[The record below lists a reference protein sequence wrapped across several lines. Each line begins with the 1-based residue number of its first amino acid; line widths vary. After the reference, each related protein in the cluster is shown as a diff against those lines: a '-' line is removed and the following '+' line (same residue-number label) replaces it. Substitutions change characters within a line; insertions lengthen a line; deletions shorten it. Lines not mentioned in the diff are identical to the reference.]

1 MFSYTTEWGHVDM
14 GTLRW
19 GFLSAGGIA
28 TSVAADFLIA
38 GMKIQAVGA
47 RDLAKAN
54 AFADKFAI
62 PNRHQGYEALVND
75 PEVDA
80 VYVSTPHPWHHQH
93 ALLALNA
100 GKHVLL
106 EKPFTINAR
115 EAQEIYELATAK
127 KLFVLE
133 AMWTRFLPSMDAI
146 FSVINSGVLGDIK
159 LVIADHSQYLPHV
172 PRLWEPE
179 LGGGALL
186 DLGIYPV
193 SFAIRIL
200 GLPDHAT
207 AKSTLTGQGVD
218 ETTSIIF
225 EYANGAQATLTTTMT
240 AAGPVNASVIGTYG
254 RIEIAKPFYNQ
265 TSFKVYNQGNEVIQE
280 YNEKIEGI
288 GRQFQGLHLEKCVAK
303 GLLESPVLSVKE
315 SVEIMKVMDSLRAQ
329 VGIKY
334 PTEN

>member
-1 MFSYTTEWGHVDM
+1 MSA
-14 GTLRW
+14 LRW

-28 TSVAADFLIA
+28 TAVADDFRIA
-38 GMKIQAVGA
+38 GINIQAVGA

-54 AFADKFAI
+54 EFADKFGI

-80 VYVSTPHPWHHQH
+80 VYISTPHPWHHQH

-115 EAQEIYELATAK
+115 EAQEIKELAAAK

-146 FSVINSGVLGDIK
+146 FAVINSGILGDIR
-159 LVIADHSQYLPHV
+159 LVTADHSQYLPHV
-172 PRLWEPE
+172 ARLWEPE

-193 SFAIRIL
+193 SFAVRVL
-200 GLPDHAT
+200 GLPKQVI
-207 AKSTLTGQGVD
+207 AKTTLTGQHVD
-218 ETTSIIF
+218 ETTSLIF
-225 EYANGAQATLTTTMT
+225 EYESGAQASLTTCMS
-240 AAGPVNASVIGTYG
+240 AAGPVTATVVGTFG
-254 RIEIAKPFYNQ
+254 RIEIDTPFYNQ
-265 TSFKVYNQGNEVIQE
+265 TSFKVFNQGGEVIQS
-280 YNEKIEGI
+280 YDQKIKGV
-288 GRQFQGLHLEKCVAK
+288 GRQYQGLHLEKCVAD
-303 GLLESPVLSVKE
+303 GLLESPVLSVTE
-315 SVEIMKVMDSLRAQ
+315 SVEIMKVMDALRAQ
-329 VGIKY
+329 MGVKY
-334 PTEN
+334 PTE

>member
-1 MFSYTTEWGHVDM
+1 MSK
-14 GTLRW
+14 LRW

-28 TSVAADFLIA
+28 TSVADDFRIA
-38 GMKIQAVGA
+38 GINIQAVGA

-54 AFADKFAI
+54 KFADKFNI

-75 PEVDA
+75 PEVDV

-115 EAQEIYELATAK
+115 EALEIKELAAAK

-146 FSVINSGVLGDIK
+146 FEVIDSGILGEIK
-159 LVIADHSQYLPHV
+159 LVTADHSQFLPHV

-193 SFAIRIL
+193 SFAVRVL
-200 GLPDHAT
+200 GLPQKMT
-207 AKSTLTGQGVD
+207 AKATLTGDKVD

-225 EYANGAQATLTTTMT
+225 EYESGAQATLTTCMS
-240 AAGPVNASVIGTYG
+240 AAGPVTAVVTGTFG
-254 RIEIAKPFYNQ
+254 RIEIDKSFYNQ
-265 TSFKVYNQGNEVIQE
+265 TSFKVYNQGGEVIQS
-280 YNEKIEGI
+280 YHHKIDGI
-288 GRQFQGLHLEKCVAK
+288 GRQYQGLHLEKCVAA
-303 GLLESPVLSVKE
+303 GLIESPIMSATE
-315 SVEIMKVMDSLRAQ
+315 SVEIMKVMDALRAQ
-329 VGIKY
+329 IGVKY
-334 PTEN
+334 PTE

>member
-1 MFSYTTEWGHVDM
+1 MSN
-14 GTLRW
+14 LRW

-28 TSVAADFLIA
+28 TAVAKDFQIA
-38 GMKIQAVGA
+38 GITIQAVGA
-47 RDLAKAN
+47 RELAKATE
-54 AFADKFAI
+54 FAEKFDI
-62 PNRHQGYEALVND
+62 PNVHEGYEALVND

-115 EAQEIYELATAK
+115 EAEEIRALAAAK

-146 FSVINSGVLGDIK
+146 FEVINSGILGEIK

-193 SFAIRIL
+193 SFAVRVL
-200 GLPDHAT
+200 GLPQKVT
-207 AKSTLTGQGVD
+207 AKAVLTGDKVD
-218 ETTSIIF
+218 ENTSIIF
-225 EYANGAQATLTTTMT
+225 EYENGAQATLTTCMSV
-240 AAGPVNASVIGTYG
+240 AGPVNAIVVGTFG
-254 RIEIAKPFYNQ
+254 RIEIAKTFYAQ
-265 TSFKVYNQGNEVIQE
+265 TSFKVYNQGGEVIQS
-280 YNEKIEGI
+280 YGEKIEGI
-288 GRQFQGLHLEKCVAK
+288 GRQYQGLHLEKCVAA
-303 GLLESPVLSVKE
+303 GLIESPILSVTE
-315 SVEIMKVMDSLRAQ
+315 SVEIMKVMDELRAQ
-329 VGIKY
+329 IGVKY
-334 PTEN
+334 PTEQ

>member
-1 MFSYTTEWGHVDM
+1 MSK
-14 GTLRW
+14 LRW

-28 TSVAADFLIA
+28 TSVADDFQIA
-38 GMKIQAVGA
+38 GINIQAVGA

-54 AFADKFAI
+54 KFADKFNI

-75 PEVDA
+75 PQVDV

-115 EAQEIYELATAK
+115 EAEEIKELAAAK
-127 KLFVLE
+127 NLFVLE

-146 FSVINSGVLGDIK
+146 FEVIDSGILGEIK
-159 LVIADHSQYLPHV
+159 LVTADHSQYLPHV

-193 SFAIRIL
+193 SFAVRVL
-200 GLPDHAT
+200 GLPQKMT
-207 AKSTLTGQGVD
+207 ARATLTGDKVD

-225 EYANGAQATLTTTMT
+225 EYEDGAQATLTTCMS
-240 AAGPVNASVIGTYG
+240 AAGPVTAVVTGTFG
-254 RIEIAKPFYNQ
+254 RIEIDKSFYNQ
-265 TSFKVYNQGNEVIQE
+265 TSFKVYNQGGEVIQS
-280 YNEKIEGI
+280 YHHKIDGI
-288 GRQFQGLHLEKCVAK
+288 GRQYQGLHLEKCVAA
-303 GLLESPVLSVKE
+303 GLIESPIMSVTE
-315 SVEIMKVMDSLRAQ
+315 SVEIMKVMDVLRAQ
-329 VGIKY
+329 IGVKY
-334 PTEN
+334 PTE

>member
-1 MFSYTTEWGHVDM
+1 MSA
-14 GTLRW
+14 LRW

-28 TSVAADFLIA
+28 TAVADDFRIA
-38 GMKIQAVGA
+38 GINIQAVGA

-54 AFADKFAI
+54 EFADKFGI

-80 VYVSTPHPWHHQH
+80 VYISTPHPWHHQH

-115 EAQEIYELATAK
+115 EAQEIKELAATK

-146 FSVINSGVLGDIK
+146 FAVINSGILGDIR
-159 LVIADHSQYLPHV
+159 LVTADHSQYLPHV
-172 PRLWEPE
+172 ARLWEPE

-193 SFAIRIL
+193 SFAVRVL
-200 GLPDHAT
+200 GLPKQVI
-207 AKSTLTGQGVD
+207 AKTTLTGQHVD
-218 ETTSIIF
+218 ETTSLIF
-225 EYANGAQATLTTTMT
+225 EYESGAQASLTTCMS
-240 AAGPVNASVIGTYG
+240 AAGPVTATVVGTFG
-254 RIEIAKPFYNQ
+254 RIEIDTPFYNQ
-265 TSFKVYNQGNEVIQE
+265 TSFKVFNQGGEVIQS
-280 YNEKIEGI
+280 YDEKIKGV
-288 GRQFQGLHLEKCVAK
+288 GRQYQGLHLEKCVAD
-303 GLLESPVLSVKE
+303 GLLESPVLSVTE
-315 SVEIMKVMDSLRAQ
+315 SVEIMKVMDALRAQ
-329 VGIKY
+329 MGVKY
-334 PTEN
+334 PTE

>member
-1 MFSYTTEWGHVDM
+1 MSG
-14 GTLRW
+14 LRW

-28 TSVAADFLIA
+28 TAVADDFRIA
-38 GMKIQAVGA
+38 GITIQAVGA
-47 RDLAKAN
+47 RDLEKAN
-54 AFADKFAI
+54 AFADKFGI

-75 PEVDA
+75 PEVDV

-93 ALLALNA
+93 TLLALNA

-115 EAQEIYELATAK
+115 EAQEIKELAESK

-146 FSVINSGVLGDIK
+146 FEVIRSGVLGEIK
-159 LVIADHSQYLPHV
+159 LITADHSQYLPHV

-193 SFAIRIL
+193 SFAIRVL
-200 GLPDHAT
+200 GFPEKAT
-207 AKSTLTGQGVD
+207 AKATLTSEKVD

-225 EYANGAQATLTTTMT
+225 EYESGAQATLTTTMA
-240 AAGPVNASVIGTYG
+240 AAGPVTATVVGTFG
-254 RIEIAKPFYNQ
+254 RIEIDKSFYNQ
-265 TSFKVYNQGNEVIQE
+265 TSFRVYNQGGEVIQS
-280 YNEKIEGI
+280 YNEKISGI
-288 GRQFQGLHLEKCVAK
+288 GRQYQGLHLEKCVAE
-303 GLLESPVLSVKE
+303 GLTESPVLSVSE
-315 SVEIMKVMDSLRAQ
+315 SVRIMEVMDALRAQ
-329 VGIKY
+329 ICVKY
-334 PTEN
+334 PTE